1 MTYKACVRARL
12 VRHELTNSLGIRGQ
26 LEADGKTYSYETRST
41 IKDAVNRIYKAV
53 NWTPAKNDEII
64 LDGDFIQGHVII
76 DHIER
81 WEPAAYQPLA
91 AHKTLVDTLGKVLP
105 EIPEFNRL
113 IRHHAYNDNG
123 ETIRIARWQTPASG
137 RIGRHFVPTII
148 SAILM
153 DGELRFRAQS
163 QQGARSVP
171 LHAIKMQPLLEA
183 AIDPKKANA
192 RHTDRAF
199 IPREASH
206 TTASR
211 RKLRAGDPN
220 KWVPGR
226 PYDPFGMP
234 SPVTANDA
242 LPPAARAI
250 SDCPF

>member
-1 MTYKACVRARL
+1 MAERRSSLSTAKNDPLKGPAAKPGLFRFTTGVDIVTYKACVRARL

-123 ETIRIARWQTPASG
+123 
-137 RIGRHFVPTII
+137 
-148 SAILM
+148 
-153 DGELRFRAQS
+153 
-163 QQGARSVP
+163 
-171 LHAIKMQPLLEA
+171 
-183 AIDPKKANA
+183 
-192 RHTDRAF
+192 
-199 IPREASH
+199 
-206 TTASR
+206 
-211 RKLRAGDPN
+211 
-220 KWVPGR
+220 
-226 PYDPFGMP
+226 
-234 SPVTANDA
+234 
-242 LPPAARAI
+242 
-250 SDCPF
+250 